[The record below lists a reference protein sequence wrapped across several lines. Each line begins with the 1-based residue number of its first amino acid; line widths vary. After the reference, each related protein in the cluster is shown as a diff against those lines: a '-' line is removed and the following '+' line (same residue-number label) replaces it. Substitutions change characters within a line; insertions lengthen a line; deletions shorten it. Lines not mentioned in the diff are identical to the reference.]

1 MQRLRRKAKIPY
13 PQNAAR
19 HCFSSYHVAL
29 DEDGAKTAV
38 LLGHSNPA
46 LLYSTYREVVTK
58 EDAFRYFGI
67 VPRAVHEDQE
77 TTAREAAECDS
88 SCGRAVRD
96 SSGRWVPIDPVIPDD
111 YEPIPVPD
119 WILENV

>member
-1 MQRLRRKAKIPY
+1 LRRFLIHKTP
-13 PQNAAR
+13 R
-19 HCFSSYHVAL
+19 DTVFSSYHVAL
-29 DEDGAKTAV
+29 HEDGAKTAV

-67 VPRAVHEDQE
+67 VRRAVQEDQE

-88 SCGRAVRD
+88 QCGRAVRD
-96 SSGRWVPIDPVIPDD
+96 SSGRWVPVNPVIPDD
-111 YEPIPVPD
+111 YEPTPVSD